1 MSVSVLNLK
10 PFIDLTNDQFY
21 ELCQNHRDLRFE
33 RNAAGEIIIMSPTG
47 GETGNRNF
55 SLTVQFG
62 NWVNNDATGLGF
74 DSSTGF
80 KLPNGADRSPD
91 LSWVKLSRWNALTP
105 DQRRKF
111 PPIAPDFILEL
122 RSQTD
127 DLKPLQDKMQEYI
140 DNGVRLGLLLNPKD
154 RQVEIHRPNQPIQI
168 LNQPQQIDCNPELPG
183 FILNLVDI
191 L

>member
-10 PFIDLTNDQFY
+10 PFIDLTDDQFY

-62 NWVNNDATGLGF
+62 NWVNTDATGLGF

-91 LSWVKLSRWNALTP
+91 LAWIKLSRWNALTP

-154 RQVEIHRPNQPIQI
+154 RKVEIHRPNQPIQI

-183 FILNLVDI
+183 FILNLTGI

>member
-10 PFIDLTNDQFY
+10 PFIDLTDDQFY

-91 LSWVKLSRWNALTP
+91 LAWIKLSRWNALTP

-127 DLKPLQDKMQEYI
+127 DLKLLQDKMQEYI
-140 DNGVRLGLLLNPKD
+140 DNGVRLGLLLNSKD
-154 RQVEIHRPNQPIQI
+154 HQVEIHRPNQLVQI

-183 FILNLVDI
+183 FILNLTGI

>member
-1 MSVSVLNLK
+1 MSVSVLNLT
-10 PFIDLTNDQFY
+10 PFIDLTDDQFY

-62 NWVNNDATGLGF
+62 NWVNSDGTGLGF

-80 KLPNGADRSPD
+80 KLPNGGDRSPD
-91 LSWVKLSRWNALTP
+91 LSWITLSRWNALTP

-140 DNGVRLGLLLNPKD
+140 DNGVCLGLLLNPQD

-183 FILNLVDI
+183 FILNLTGI

>member
-62 NWVNNDATGLGF
+62 NWVNNDTTGLGF

-91 LSWVKLSRWNALTP
+91 LAWIKLSRWNALTP

-154 RQVEIHRPNQPIQI
+154 RQVEIHRPNQLVQI

-183 FILNLVDI
+183 FILNLTGI

>member
-62 NWVNNDATGLGF
+62 NWVNTDATGLGF

-91 LSWVKLSRWNALTP
+91 LSWVKLTRWNALTP
-105 DQRRKF
+105 NQQRKF

-183 FILNLVDI
+183 FILNLTGI

>member
-10 PFIDLTNDQFY
+10 PFIDLTDDQFY

-91 LSWVKLSRWNALTP
+91 LAWIKLTRWNALTP
-105 DQRRKF
+105 DQKRKF

-127 DLKPLQDKMQEYI
+127 DLRPLQDKMQEYI

-154 RQVEIHRPNQPIQI
+154 RQVEIHRPNQLVQI

-183 FILNLVDI
+183 FILNLTGI
-191 L
+191 F

>member
-80 KLPNGADRSPD
+80 KLLNGADRSPD

-105 DQRRKF
+105 DQQRKF

-140 DNGVRLGLLLNPKD
+140 DNGVRLGLLLNPQD

-183 FILNLVDI
+183 FILNLTGI